1 MTAFRDLPNAEYEG
15 LRPVLSRPPVGAYM
29 RDLWSRREFI
39 FAVPRNSL
47 RAQNMDTLLG
57 NFWYLLNPALQT
69 SVYFLVFGLLFDAN
83 RGIDDYLAYL
93 VIGVLTFSLIGHKH
107 TAARCVAN
115 NQSLIR
121 SLHFPRSDPD
131 HEWHWRHLRLSPG
144 VAIMVALARVG
155 QLAVASMAD
164 GPDRA

>member
-57 NFWYLLNPALQT
+57 NFWYLLNPALRRRCT
-69 SVYFLVFGLLFDAN
+69 SCWPTLRRQPGYRRLPRLPRYRRAHVQSHQPSNHGNLV
-83 RGIDDYLAYL
+83 
-93 VIGVLTFSLIGHKH
+93 
-107 TAARCVAN
+107 RC
-115 NQSLIR
+115 
-121 SLHFPRSDPD
+121 
-131 HEWHWRHLRLSPG
+131 E
-144 VAIMVALARVG
+144 
-155 QLAVASMAD
+155 
-164 GPDRA
+164 

>member
-57 NFWYLLNPALQT
+57 NFWYLLNLALQT
-69 SVYFLVFGLLFDAN
+69 SVYCS
-83 RGIDDYLAYL
+83 AYSSTPT
-93 VIGVLTFSLIGHKH
+93 GVSTTTSPTSLSACSRSVSSRHH
-107 TAARCVAN
+107 HAVRCVVN
-115 NQSLIR
+115 NR
-121 SLHFPRSDPD
+121 FPSD
-131 HEWHWRHLRLSPG
+131 RCTSR
-144 VAIMVALARVG
+144 AR
-155 QLAVASMAD
+155 
-164 GPDRA
+164 